1 MYDILKNL
9 HSYWAYFVLFVLI
22 VTIVNAFIRLTSK
35 KEFSIKSLRLALF
48 TLIISHIQLLVGLL
62 LYFVTPIFENW
73 STLGGGVMKDSA
85 IRLILVE
92 HALVNIIAV
101 VLITIGFSKHKKKTE
116 SASKYKTIA
125 IFYTLALV
133 FLLSRIPWDAWPKL

>member
-1 MYDILKNL
+1 
-9 HSYWAYFVLFVLI
+9 
-22 VTIVNAFIRLTSK
+22 
-35 KEFSIKSLRLALF
+35 
-48 TLIISHIQLLVGLL
+48 
-62 LYFVTPIFENW
+62 
-73 STLGGGVMKDSA
+73 MKDSA

-116 SASKYKTIA
+116 SVSKYKTIA

-133 FLLSRIPWDAWPKL
+133 FLLSRIPWEAWPKF